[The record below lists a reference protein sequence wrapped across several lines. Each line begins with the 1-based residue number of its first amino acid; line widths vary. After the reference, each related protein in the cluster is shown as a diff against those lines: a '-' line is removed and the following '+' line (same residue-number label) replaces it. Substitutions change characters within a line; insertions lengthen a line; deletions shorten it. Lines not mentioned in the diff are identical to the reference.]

1 MLVCGLSVIF
11 IAKKGVIKGG
21 VSPFFCVKY
30 MLKLKVSLAILNK
43 VLMFAVSKGNKLLT
57 IKTKSYEKIFCKR
70 KRDKR
75 TKSKRD

>member
-1 MLVCGLSVIF
+1 MLL
-11 IAKKGVIKGG
+11 KGEF
-21 VSPFFCVKY
+21 PLFCVKY

-43 VLMFAVSKGNKLLT
+43 VLIFAVSKGNKLLT

>member
-30 MLKLKVSLAILNK
+30 MLKLKVSIVILNK
-43 VLMFAVSKGNKLLT
+43 LLIFAMSNNE
-57 IKTKSYEKIFCKR
+57 S
-70 KRDKR
+70 
-75 TKSKRD
+75 SNN

>member
-1 MLVCGLSVIF
+1 MRVCGLSVIF

-21 VSPFFCVKY
+21 IPPFCVKY
-30 MLKLKVSLAILNK
+30 VLKLKASLAVLNLILI
-43 VLMFAVSKGNKLLT
+43 FAVSKGNKLLT
-57 IKTKSYEKIFCKR
+57 IKTQSYEKIFCKR

>member
-1 MLVCGLSVIF
+1 MRVCGLSVIF

-21 VSPFFCVKY
+21 IPPFCVKY
-30 MLKLKVSLAILNK
+30 VLKLKVSLAVLNLILI
-43 VLMFAVSKGNKLLT
+43 FAVSKGNKLLT
-57 IKTKSYEKIFCKR
+57 IKTQSYEKIFCKR

>member
-1 MLVCGLSVIF
+1 MRVCGLSVIF

-21 VSPFFCVKY
+21 VSPFCVKY

-43 VLMFAVSKGNKLLT
+43 VLIFAMSKGNKLLT
-57 IKTKSYEKIFCKR
+57 IKTQSYEKIFCKR